1 MFEELVTYGAVVG
14 AAACASWRLM
24 PGVLR
29 VALAK
34 HCTTLAKRLG
44 LAQADAE
51 AETVRRWAT
60 GTSTCGGCSGCSH
73 KQAPQGIAI
82 VITRDAKDT

>member
-1 MFEELVTYGAVVG
+1 MFAELVTYGAVVG
-14 AAACASWRLM
+14 AAAYASWRLM

-44 LAQADAE
+44 LAQA
-51 AETVRRWAT
+51 ETVRRWAT
-60 GTSTCGGCSGCSH
+60 GTSTCGGCSGCAH
-73 KQAPQGIAI
+73 KQAPQGMAI
-82 VITRDAKDT
+82 VINRDPKDT